1 MCGPWPRIADRLGA
15 GRDGSGCS
23 RSGWASFR
31 RPDTRAGGHAPVA
44 GYGCGC
50 LPSSPRP
57 CPWRGPLSPES
68 IQRSVPRVFPPGRG
82 MGIRR
87 RSRCFS
93 GGSVKPS
100 AQPTLV
106 RTQHLPPRKIAGQSR
121 FPLRCGSRRGSGPP
135 HRRPARYCVVLAGQR
150 PRPPRGRGT
159 IRCST
164 ANTRRSS
171 GPRHAARRRPIV
183 GQERLRWKT
192 GIRMAVGQS
201 RLAAGSPRAAMT
213 GAGIDRQ
220 APRLSADHCYGCPAL
235 SRSRD
240 LPQHRHPARRTP
252 LPTVAIRQTPT

>member
-1 MCGPWPRIADRLGA
+1 MNAAASLPKDTSCARGAPPHKPDTAPASPNREPGGGPA
-15 GRDGSGCS
+15 S
-23 RSGWASFR
+23 RSFVQPGAPPLTPALLSAGPKPARKRHKNGHTSPLTPARSFR
-31 RPDTRAGGHAPVA
+31 D
-44 GYGCGC
+44 
-50 LPSSPRP
+50 
-57 CPWRGPLSPES
+57 
-68 IQRSVPRVFPPGRG
+68 
-82 MGIRR
+82 
-87 RSRCFS
+87 
-93 GGSVKPS
+93 VKPS

-106 RTQHLPPRKIAGQSR
+106 RTQHLPPPRTAGRSL

-220 APRLSADHCYGCPAL
+220 APRLSADHCCGCLAL
-235 SRSRD
+235 SRSCD